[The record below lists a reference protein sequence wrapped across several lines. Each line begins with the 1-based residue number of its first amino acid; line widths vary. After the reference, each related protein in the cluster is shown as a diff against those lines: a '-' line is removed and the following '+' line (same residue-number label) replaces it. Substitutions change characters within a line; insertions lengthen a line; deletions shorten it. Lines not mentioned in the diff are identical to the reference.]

1 MPVYS
6 DDISRWAD
14 VYFNRSK
21 KTVENFGD
29 VKVTYALFMRRPVV
43 SAPKLA
49 MDWLTAIAAERGTSI
64 KIQLTHEEGRWVG
77 AGEPLM
83 YVTGQLSQLVDLE
96 TLLLQKIGPPCV
108 AAWNA
113 FTMCSDL
120 PKVGF
125 LAMEARHCAG
135 REMAE
140 MMAYAAAVGSERA
153 RRKSGAV
160 GFVGNATD
168 ATAHYFG
175 RDAGLGTM
183 PHALIGYAGS
193 TLRAAEMFHKTY
205 PAENLT
211 VLVDYFG
218 QEIKDAIEV
227 CKHFPDMASEGRLA
241 FRLDT
246 PGGRF
251 CE

>member
-1 MPVYS
+1 MYS
-6 DDISRWAD
+6 DEISRWAD

-21 KTVENFGD
+21 KTVEIFGD

-49 MDWLTAIAAERGTSI
+49 MDWLTAMAAERGTSI

-120 PKVGF
+120 QKVGF

-160 GFVGNATD
+160 GFVGKATA

-175 RDAGLGTM
+175 REAGLGTM
-183 PHALIGYAGS
+183 PQAYIGLSLI
-193 TLRAAEMFHKTY
+193 H
-205 PAENLT
+205 
-211 VLVDYFG
+211 
-218 QEIKDAIEV
+218 I
-227 CKHFPDMASEGRLA
+227 
-241 FRLDT
+241 
-246 PGGRF
+246 
-251 CE
+251 